1 MPSKPTPS
9 PQDLDPAQIAA
20 VREGLLAWFAANAR
34 NLPWRHTRDPYL
46 ILVSEIML
54 QQTQVDRVIPYYHT
68 FLDRFPTVQ
77 DLAAG
82 PTAEVIR
89 LWSGL
94 GYNRRAVNLQRT
106 ARAVVTDHGG
116 VFPRDAAAL
125 RALPGI
131 GPYTAGAIAA
141 FAFEDDAAFIDTN
154 MRRVLHRLFFGVDVP
169 VLLASEKEI
178 LAVAAA
184 VVPPGKGWVWNQ
196 ALIEFGALQCTA
208 RKPACVI
215 CPLQAT
221 CRAYP
226 AIQTALAELPRGVRK
241 KQEPTFAGS
250 NRYFRGRVIET
261 LRELPSS
268 ADAGVSLRDL
278 GLQIRPDF
286 TESDLPWLY
295 KVVLGLRRDGL
306 ARVAEDAPT
315 YDPSGRGDTETG
327 DILVNLP

>member
-1 MPSKPTPS
+1 MTHPQPSHQNPDPT
-9 PQDLDPAQIAA
+9 QIAA
-20 VREGLLAWFAANAR
+20 VRAGLLAWFAANAR
-34 NLPWRHTRDPYL
+34 DLPWRHTRDPYRVL
-46 ILVSEIML
+46 ISEIML
-54 QQTQVDRVIPYYHT
+54 QQTQVDRVIPYYHA
-68 FLDRFPTVQ
+68 FLDRFPTIQ
-77 DLAAG
+77 ELAIA

-106 ARAVVTDHGG
+106 AQAVVNDHGG
-116 VFPRDAAAL
+116 TFPRDPAAL

-141 FAFEDDAAFIDTN
+141 FSFEEDAAFVDTN

-169 VLLASEKEI
+169 ILLASEKEI

-184 VVPPGKGWVWNQ
+184 VVPPGKGWTWNQ

-241 KQEPTFAGS
+241 KQEPAFAGS

-261 LRELPSS
+261 LRDLPTS
-268 ADAGVSLRDL
+268 APIGVTLRDL
-278 GLQIRPDF
+278 GPLVRPDF

-295 KVVLGLRRDGL
+295 DVVQGLRRDGL
-306 ARVAEDAPT
+306 AQCAEDTPA
-315 YDPSGRGDTETG
+315 YDPAGGAETATG
-327 DILVNLP
+327 DILVSLP